1 MPPCKVFISFGYG
14 GSEKMEV
21 EFGRGKGKTEVVLRE
36 ISQLVAN
43 RGGDLVNDNALVE
56 VNLEPRQRDEQVES
70 SF

>member
-1 MPPCKVFISFGYG
+1 
-14 GSEKMEV
+14 MEV